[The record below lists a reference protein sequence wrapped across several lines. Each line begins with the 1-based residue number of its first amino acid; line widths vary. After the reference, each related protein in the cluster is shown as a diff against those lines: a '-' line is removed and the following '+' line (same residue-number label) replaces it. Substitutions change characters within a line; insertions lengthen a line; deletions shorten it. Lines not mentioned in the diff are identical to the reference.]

1 MLEVEIRGDLNAIAD
16 RLQRLDNVG
25 RITTNE
31 GLRNIGRL
39 FVPSKG
45 TGPLADETPKRTGKL
60 ARSTYF
66 RIRGTTYEQQL
77 EISQPAQSPAGA
89 YYGYF
94 MREGTKAHVI
104 KPRNGKYLRF
114 EVGGETVFAR
124 QVHHPG
130 TKANPY
136 HKRVF
141 DRLRGQVE
149 KITEQMGKNLT
160 AYISGKGGV

>member
-1 MLEVEIRGDLNAIAD
+1 MLEVEIRGDLGEITD

-31 GLRNIGRL
+31 GLRGIGRL

-45 TGPLADETPKRTGKL
+45 TGPLADETPKRSGKL
-60 ARSTYF
+60 AQSTYF

-77 EISQPAQSPAGA
+77 EIAQPARTAAGA

-94 MREGTKAHVI
+94 VREGTKAHI
-104 KPRNGKYLRF
+104 IQARKGKALRF
-114 EVGGETVFAR
+114 EIGGEVVYAR
-124 QVHHPG
+124 RVRHPG

-141 DRLRGQVE
+141 DRLKAQVE
-149 KITEQMGKNLT
+149 KITQQMGKNLT
-160 AYISGKGGV
+160 AYISGKGGG